1 MESIQGYIIQAIKD
15 AARKAV
21 EQMIDEMGVD
31 GVIDKIQSYPAR
43 IRTQQAALTQNQ
55 RRLDEAKL
63 ELETVKADIMAEINS
78 EVNGQGKPVFSNEK
92 AREAEFIRR
101 AKVSPEYQQALAEY
115 RSAEDA
121 FNEAKFTLD
130 QLYNE
135 FSAQKSVLSA
145 LVAKINLLA
154 GIQKI

>member
-1 MESIQGYIIQAIKD
+1 MESIQTYIIQAVKD
-15 AARKAV
+15 AAREAV
-21 EQMIDEMGVD
+21 EQMIDEMGID
-31 GVIDKIQSYPAR
+31 GVIDKIQSYPAK
-43 IRTQQAALTQNQ
+43 IRAQQAALTQAQ
-55 RRLDEAKL
+55 RCLDEAKL

-101 AKVSPEYQQALAEY
+101 AKISPEYQQALSEY
-115 RSAEDA
+115 RSAEDN
-121 FNEAKFTLD
+121 FNDAKFALD

-135 FSAQKSVLSA
+135 FSAQKSVLSILA
-145 LVAKINLLA
+145 ARINLLA